1 MSIHPAELLLA
12 CILDL
17 LIGDPR
23 WLPHPVRGI
32 GKAITWFEGMLR
44 RAARTVSSEK
54 AAGIM
59 LVLCIVP
66 PAFFFTYVLRE
77 TLLSFEHPVMR
88 MLGAIVI
95 VYLISTTIAVR
106 ELIAS
111 ARAVIDSVKNSDIE
125 TARQSLSMIVGRDT
139 QNLSEQEILKA
150 TMETLSEN
158 LSDGIIAPLFY
169 LVIGGLPLAI
179 AYKAVNTLD
188 SMVGYRNERYI
199 NFGWASA
206 RLDDIANYIPARIS
220 GFLVVIASVFV
231 FGSLSV
237 GRSSLH
243 TMLRDGRKHLSP
255 NSGMPEAAVAGALG
269 VSFGGP
275 SIYGGMLVEKPF
287 IGDKRET
294 DYLKASEKTIIITRV
309 TALLGIVLVGGILT
323 VRCLL

>member
-1 MSIHPAELLLA
+1 MSIHPVELMLA
-12 CILDL
+12 FILDF

-23 WLPHPVRGI
+23 WLPHPVRGM
-32 GKAITWFEGMLR
+32 GSAIAALENILR
-44 RAARTVSSEK
+44 RYARTAVSEK
-54 AAGIM
+54 TAGIA
-59 LVLCIVP
+59 LVICIVP
-66 PAFFFTYVLRE
+66 TAFFAAYALHEFS
-77 TLLSFEHPVMR
+77 LSFEHPLLRSV
-88 MLGAIVI
+88 GAMVI

-106 ELIAS
+106 ELISS
-111 ARAVIDSVKNSDIE
+111 ACMVIDSVKKNDIE
-125 TARQSLSMIVGRDT
+125 TARQNLSMIVGRDT

-188 SMVGYRNERYI
+188 SMVGYRNEKYI
-199 NFGWASA
+199 NFGWAAA

-231 FGSLSV
+231 FGSLSA
-237 GRSSLH
+237 GRCSLK
-243 TMLRDGRKHLSP
+243 TMLRDGRNHLSP
-255 NSGMPEAAVAGALG
+255 NSGMPEAAVAGAIG

-275 SIYGGMLVEKPF
+275 STYGGMLVEKPF
-287 IGDKRET
+287 IGDKREN

-309 TALLGIVLVGGILT
+309 TALLGIAFGGGILT
-323 VRCLL
+323 VRCVL

>member
-1 MSIHPAELLLA
+1 MSIHPVELLLA
-12 CILDL
+12 CILDF

-32 GKAITWFEGMLR
+32 GKAIVVLEDMLR
-44 RAARTVSSEK
+44 KHARTAASEK
-54 AAGIM
+54 TAGIM
-59 LVLCIVP
+59 LVMCIVP
-66 PAFFFTYVLRE
+66 AAFFFAYWVHESLLR
-77 TLLSFEHPVMR
+77 FEHPVMR
-88 MLGAIVI
+88 VVGAIVI

-106 ELIAS
+106 ELISS
-111 ARAVIDSVKNSDIE
+111 ARLVIDSVKNSDIE
-125 TARQSLSMIVGRDT
+125 TARRDLSMIVGRDT

-169 LVIGGLPLAI
+169 LALGGLPLAV

-188 SMVGYRNERYI
+188 SMVGYKNERYI
-199 NFGWASA
+199 NFGWAAA

-220 GFLVVIASVFV
+220 GFLVVIASMFV

-237 GRSSLH
+237 GRSSLN

-255 NSGMPEAAVAGALG
+255 NSGIPEAAVAGALG

-275 SIYGGMLVEKPF
+275 STYGGMLVEKPF

-294 DYLKASEKTIIITRV
+294 DYLTASGKTIMITRV
-309 TALLGIVLVGGILT
+309 TALLGIALGGGILT
-323 VRCLL
+323 VRCIL